1 MSEVDDEEC
10 FHVPMLA
17 PCSRLGLEVD
27 SGVMIPRHASG
38 VG

>member
-1 MSEVDDEEC
+1 MSEVDEC
-10 FHVPMLA
+10 FHVLMLA
-17 PCSRLGLEVD
+17 LCSRLCLVFD